1 MLRLKDKLRLSASE
15 SRFFKML
22 TGRREAP
29 TTVQEY
35 NIAIQRTAEH
45 YHLLAAQEN
54 SADAEFL
61 ARLTE
66 GELITAEPASEPNE
80 R

>member
-1 MLRLKDKLRLSASE
+1 MLRLKDKLRLTSSE
-15 SRFFKML
+15 SRFFKIL
-22 TGRREAP
+22 TGRHEQPA
-29 TTVQEY
+29 TVQQY
-35 NIAIQRTAEH
+35 NAAIQRTAEH

-61 ARLTE
+61 ARLAE
-66 GELITAEPASEPNE
+66 GELITAEPASEPDE